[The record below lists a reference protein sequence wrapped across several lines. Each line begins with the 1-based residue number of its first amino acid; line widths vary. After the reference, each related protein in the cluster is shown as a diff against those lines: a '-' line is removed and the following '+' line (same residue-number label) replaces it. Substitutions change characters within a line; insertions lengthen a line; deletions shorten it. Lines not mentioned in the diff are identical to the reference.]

1 MRAKEIV
8 ILILLLVGVVLGY
21 HVSSYYKESEWPEQL
36 NWRYSDNSDNIVLPT
51 IPSFKPDNHQQ
62 LTSNLSYNPNW
73 MDSEVEMEAEKLYEN
88 ENLLINIHR
97 SNHSVKTHEKAEG
110 KYTQRNIFPNV
121 ENENN
126 NRRPEQI
133 VAQVH
138 LPIVVKK
145 KTDIPSDKLRAMSMV
160 SATTGIAAS
169 APMFAQVHNDATLPP
184 PPFTT
189 YEKDQLG
196 VPLDDGM
203 GMLLLL
209 LLIYVFFVRFKR

>member
-1 MRAKEIV
+1 MRAKGIV
-8 ILILLLVGVVLGY
+8 ILILLLIGVVLVY
-21 HVSSYYKESEWPEQL
+21 HVSSYYYKESEWSVQL
-36 NWRYSDNSDNIVLPT
+36 NRWYSDNIVLPT

-62 LTSNLSYNPNW
+62 LNSNLSYNQTW
-73 MDSEVEMEAEKLYEN
+73 MDSEFEMEAEKLYEN

-97 SNHSVKTHEKAEG
+97 SNYSIKTNEKAERE
-110 KYTQRNIFPNV
+110 YTQRNVFPNV
-121 ENENN
+121 ANENN
-126 NRRPEQI
+126 SRRPEQI

-169 APMFAQVHNDATLPP
+169 TPMFAQVHNDATLPP

-196 VPLDDGM
+196 VPLDDGL
-203 GMLLLL
+203 GVLFLL
-209 LLIYVFFVRFKR
+209 LLIYVFFVGFKR